1 LTFILSSC
9 KIKKGGFM
17 KSVYLHI
24 PFCKTICSYC
34 DFCKQFYEEAKVDA
48 YLEALE
54 HEIQAVYQGEL
65 LQTLYIGGG
74 TPSVLNMRQLE
85 RLASMLSSF
94 HIAPTCEI
102 TFEMNIESMT
112 REKLL
117 FLKAM
122 GVNRLS
128 IGIETFHRNLHQV
141 LNRSTDY
148 ETLQRFLEDAR
159 KIGFQNINGDLIYAV
174 TTETLEDVRKDV
186 GLLLSL
192 NLEHISTYSLMIEP
206 HTKLYIEKQ
215 IPISEELDEQMYRS
229 ICQIL
234 EKEGYQHYEI
244 SNFAKSG
251 YESKHNLVYWNNE
264 AYYGFGLGASGYVKD
279 VRYENTWSM
288 KEYLQGNY
296 RKKEEFL
303 SKNDKMCYEMIL
315 GLRKKGGVSGSCFL
329 QKYGVSIEEVFAI
342 EPLLRKKYLIW
353 EKEFLKMNEK
363 YIYVSNEILEHFI
376 LESR

>member
-1 LTFILSSC
+1 
-9 KIKKGGFM
+9 M

-206 HTKLYIEKQ
+206 HTKLSIDNVKNIDEALDYKMY
-215 IPISEELDEQMYRS
+215 EL
-229 ICQIL
+229 ICHEL
-234 EKEGYQHYEI
+234 RKNNYKHYEI
-244 SNFAKSG
+244 SNFSKQG
-251 YESKHNLVYWNNE
+251 YESKHNLCYWNNSK
-264 AYYGFGLGASGYVKD
+264 YYGFGLGASSYLNNERITNTKSINKYLAGKFRYQKEILTTKD
-279 VRYENTWSM
+279 IIEYE
-288 KEYLQGNY
+288 LI
-296 RKKEEFL
+296 L
-303 SKNDKMCYEMIL
+303 S
-315 GLRKKGGVSGSCFL
+315 LRKKTG
-329 QKYGVSIEEVFAI
+329 IN
-342 EPLLRKKYLIW
+342 
-353 EKEFLKMNEK
+353 LKLFQEK
-363 YIYVSNEILEHFI
+363 YRIKLDKVYNYHDLVKKSLLCECDNYLFIPEDKWYISNEIIVKI
-376 LESR
+376 LGCEVNE